1 MYNFPGGQ
9 YGRPP
14 GYGAYPGAQGAPP
27 GMAPPPGMG
36 PPPGAM
42 PAPGV
47 TPPPGIQ
54 QSQSPLPARPG
65 NLPPN
70 FAPPAGMPNINFNAP
85 VIRLGTTGPSAK
97 GDDRKGGN
105 EPSSAGGRRPGL
117 GNDYRGS
124 DSRNQQR
131 ESMMSLQPP
140 TREEIARTIF
150 VSNITEGVGGDEG
163 LERILRC
170 AGSLRRWTRATD
182 SDNKTCKFGFA
193 EFEDAE
199 SLETAA
205 AIFQDGI
212 EVPAKKQEP
221 GKGDDEEIEM
231 SRLLVMVDEASM
243 KYAEEWKG
251 KRDEDEAASQF
262 RIDTAK
268 EALASVLASLK
279 RPREAPTQ
287 DADGDIT
294 MSSSETKVDGA
305 TGEVVTIPLT
315 VEDELSDI
323 PAEMRETVAA
333 EIAAFRD
340 RSVRRDM
347 ERLAREEEIE
357 KAERQKSSGQRYNRL
372 ASPPPSAPS
381 GPAGGANG
389 IPLGPSKRG
398 VEGAPSG
405 PKAFQGA
412 QIPKDYQN
420 GVTFVGGGGISA
432 RDFQTCPY
440 INRSDEEDSASDEE
454 LEKRR
459 RKKKQDEEDKAFQE
473 HERRWLN
480 REKSRAA
487 AIEREQARDKEEEAA
502 HEAEVEA
509 MGKRLA
515 DWDDDNEASRR
526 TEEYYADRPLWLR
539 NRTAFR
545 AREAAADDKDRNAEE
560 REKQKEKEQN
570 QQARDM
576 ADSFLSQTAKD
587 LADRNT
593 PTTPREP
600 QRFKMSLGAA
610 ASQRAQQ
617 AAPRRTAA
625 EVENMLEDEED
636 AAAANAAPRKLIPI
650 KFDTTDV
657 ATMSE
662 EERQQAAQ
670 QLAREIPVDR
680 EGLWNWDVK
689 WDHLLDEVVSE
700 QLQPFVEKKIVE
712 LLGVQEQ
719 TLVDV
724 VLEHIRKKGKPQ
736 VLVDELS
743 MALDEEAEDLVRKIY
758 RMIIFF
764 TESEKRGLSAIEVG
778 FQGFAQ
784 SFLWI

>member
-14 GYGAYPGAQGAPP
+14 GYGAFPGAQGAPP

-97 GDDRKGGN
+97 GDDRKGGG
-105 EPSSAGGRRPGL
+105 ESTSGGPRRAGL
-117 GNDYRGS
+117 GSDYRGS
-124 DSRNQQR
+124 DSRAQQR

-150 VSNITEGVGGDEG
+150 VSNITEGIGSDEG

-182 SDNKTCKFGFA
+182 ADNKPCKFGFA

-221 GKGDDEEIEM
+221 GKGEDEEVEM
-231 SRLLVMVDEASM
+231 ARLLVVVDEASM

-262 RIDTAK
+262 RVDTAK
-268 EALASVLASLK
+268 DALTGVLASLK
-279 RPREAPTQ
+279 NPREKIAE
-287 DADGDIT
+287 DADGDVS
-294 MSSSETKVDGA
+294 MAGAETKVDGA

-323 PAEMRETVAA
+323 PPEMRETVAA

-340 RSVRRDM
+340 RSVRRDL

-357 KAERQKSSGQRYNRL
+357 KLERQKSSGARYNRL
-372 ASPPPSAPS
+372 ASPPASAPS

-420 GVTFVGGGGISA
+420 GVAFVGGGTISV
-432 RDFQTCPY
+432 RDMANCPY
-440 INRSDEEDSASDEE
+440 INRPDEDDSASDEE
-454 LEKRR
+454 LEQRR
-459 RKKKQDEEDKAFQE
+459 RKKKEEEEERAYLEYD
-473 HERRWLN
+473 RRWVSRETSRASALEREEA
-480 REKSRAA
+480 REK
-487 AIEREQARDKEEEAA
+487 KEAA
-502 HEAEVEA
+502 TREAEIEA
-509 MGKRLA
+509 MRKRLA
-515 DWDDDNEASRR
+515 EWDDDAEATRR
-526 TEEYYADRPLWLR
+526 TEEYYADRTMWLR
-539 NRTAFR
+539 NRSAFR
-545 AREAAADDKDRNAEE
+545 AREATADDKDRSAEE
-560 REKQKEKEQN
+560 REKQKEKEKSQE
-570 QQARDM
+570 ARDL

-587 LADRNT
+587 IADRNT

-600 QRFKMSLGAA
+600 ARFKMSLGAA

-625 EVENMLEDEED
+625 EVEGLLEDEED
-636 AAAANAAPRKLIPI
+636 AAAANAQPRKLIPI
-650 KFDTTDV
+650 KFDSSDV

-670 QLAREIPVDR
+670 QLAREIPVDHD
-680 EGLWNWDVK
+680 GLWAWEVK
-689 WDHLLDEVVSE
+689 WDHLLDEVIGE
-700 QLQPFVEKKIVE
+700 QLQPFVERKIVE
-712 LLGVQEQ
+712 LLGIQEQ
-719 TLVDV
+719 AIVEV
-724 VLEHIRKKGKPQ
+724 ILEHIRKKGTPQ
-736 VLVDELS
+736 ALVDELS
-743 MALDEEAEDLVRKIY
+743 MALDEEAEELVRKVY

-764 TESEKRGLSAIEVG
+764 TESEKRGLSA
-778 FQGFAQ
+778 
-784 SFLWI
+784 